1 MQSNHLFAPFLSLFI
16 ALCLTTSCSNRT
28 NNAAQLPT
36 SEGADTMAIACYKMQ
51 VNGLFDD
58 YVKAM
63 HSCDGTT
70 DAYKER
76 IIVMLRQHQKQIND
90 EKQGVSNVQVLR
102 TELHN
107 NGRMAN
113 VFLNVNY
120 KDGSK
125 EEVMLPMIFDGK
137 QWRMQ

>member
-1 MQSNHLFAPFLSLFI
+1 MQSYHLFAPILSLFI
-16 ALCLTTSCSNRT
+16 ALSLTNSCSNST

-51 VNGLFDD
+51 ANGQFDD

-70 DAYKER
+70 NDYKKR

-90 EKQGVSNVQVLR
+90 EKKGVSNVQVLR

-107 NGRMAN
+107 NDRMAN
-113 VFLNVNY
+113 VFLNVAY

-125 EEVMLPMIFDGK
+125 EEVMLPMIFDGN